1 MATTSA
7 NGNQTVTTAA
17 AHIDEVWVD
26 GVIRALEFALEIAPR
41 VDRSWDFAGHGDVYH
56 KARIPNIETQSKAAS
71 TALDAVVY
79 TDTEQT
85 ITINKHVA
93 CAIKHED
100 IAGLLSRNDVKSE
113 MQKKMGY
120 ALGRKVD
127 VDLASLAQNFS
138 QIQGTLGVEL
148 TYDQLLTA
156 VQYLEEAGYRM
167 NDNVTWIFSPAQRA
181 GLMKMDTFVN
191 AQYVGEANAVKAHQN
206 GTTSSFQGA
215 PIVFSNLTRS
225 PAAGQH
231 ENFVFHQETIALIMA
246 QEPKTSTDRIAL
258 DLADIVVQDQVYGY
272 SEITRYDESAFGST
286 GVSPTDSDTGAV
298 LLRGT

>member
-1 MATTSA
+1 MAT
-7 NGNQTVTTAA
+7 GNQTLTTADK
-17 AHIDEVWVD
+17 HIDEVWVD
-26 GVIRALEFALEIAPR
+26 GVIRALEFSLEIAPR
-41 VDRSWDFAGHGDVYH
+41 VDRTWDFAGHGDTYH
-56 KARIPNIETQSKAAS
+56 KARIPNIETQTKSAS
-71 TALDAVVY
+71 TALNATVY

-85 ITINKHVA
+85 ISINQHIA

-100 IAGLLSRNDVKSE
+100 IAGLLSRNDVKAE

-127 VDLASLAQNFS
+127 VDLASLAASFS

-156 VQYLEEAGYRM
+156 VQYLEEAGYKM
-167 NDNVTWIFSPAQRA
+167 TDNVTWIFSPAQRA

-191 AQYVGEANAVKAHQN
+191 AQYVGEANAIKAHQS

-215 PIVFSNLTRS
+215 PIVFSNLVTA

-231 ENFVFHQETIALIMA
+231 ENFLFHQEVIALIMA

-272 SEITRYDESAFGST
+272 SEIDRYDETPGDITA
-286 GVSPTDSDTGAV
+286 SDTGAV
-298 LLRGT
+298 LLRGV